1 MEATDPRFRMPPELG
16 PPEKDVRGPELQR
29 VQAKSSLA
37 VSQARP
43 QGVGC
48 RRNQT
53 PASQLSRGE
62 AVGREQ
68 NGGFFESSGL
78 SRILRE

>member
-1 MEATDPRFRMPPELG
+1 MDPRFRMHPELG
-16 PPEKDVRGPELQR
+16 PPEKDIRGLGLQGA
-29 VQAKSSLA
+29 QAYFSPT

-48 RRNQT
+48 RRNPT
-53 PASQLSRGE
+53 PASQVSRGE

-68 NGGFFESSGL
+68 NGGVLESAG
-78 SRILRE
+78 